1 MIIEHIFEA
10 FLFGV
15 GLSMDALAASLA
27 SGASEGRNFTWK
39 KILLTAF
46 LFGFFQLF
54 MPVLGFFGGSLGGD
68 FVRSFG
74 RIIAC
79 ILLLIIGGKMI
90 WERNKEEEHKTGL
103 RDLLLLA
110 IATSIDALLIGVGYA
125 CLGRTAERMLFDV
138 IIIGCTTFLIS
149 AAGCIAGR
157 MFGGLFQKHC
167 AVIGGGVLI
176 LLGVK
181 ILIFG

>member
-1 MIIEHIFEA
+1 MTAESFFEA

-27 SGASEGRNFTWK
+27 SGASEGRRYTWK

-46 LFGFFQLF
+46 LFGFFQFL
-54 MPVLGFFGGSLGGD
+54 MPVIGFFAGSLCSN
-68 FVRSFG
+68 FVQSFG
-74 RIIAC
+74 RIVAS
-79 ILLLIIGGKMI
+79 ILLCVIGGKMI
-90 WERNKEEEHKTGL
+90 FERDNGEEHKTGIGAL
-103 RDLLLLA
+103 FLLA
-110 IATSIDALLIGVGYA
+110 VATSIDALLIGIGYA
-125 CLGRTAERMLFDV
+125 CLARTADRVLLDTM
-138 IIIGCTTFLIS
+138 IIGCTTFLIS
-149 AAGCIAGR
+149 GAGCIAGR

-167 AVIGGGVLI
+167 TVIGGIVLI